1 MEYSLLFSKNNLQS
15 AHCSNISS
23 TGRFFLHQAHIGT
36 LFITSS
42 IDLISS
48 TSFEPTSS
56 PHFECEG
63 TQIDLKRLHVSCF
76 QE

>member
-1 MEYSLLFSKNNLQS
+1 MEYNLLFSQNNLQL
-15 AHCSNISS
+15 AHTSNNSS
-23 TGRFFLHQAHIGT
+23 TGRVLHQAHIGT

-56 PHFECEG
+56 RHFECEG
-63 TQIDLKRLHVSCF
+63 TQTDLKRLDMSCF

>member
-1 MEYSLLFSKNNLQS
+1 MEYNLLFSQNNLQL
-15 AHCSNISS
+15 AHTSNISS
-23 TGRFFLHQAHIGT
+23 TGRVLHQAHIVT
-36 LFITSS
+36 LFIISS

-63 TQIDLKRLHVSCF
+63 TQTDLKRMYMSCF